1 VPAGATAEAPAGAT
15 TGAPAEATEAA
26 GVRTAVAGERAFID
40 LHCHT
45 SASFDSLARPA
56 AVARAAAAR
65 GLTHL
70 AITDHERIDG
80 ALEARA
86 AAPLGLTII
95 VGEEIRSLD
104 GDLIALFLD
113 RAIPPGLSADAT
125 IAAVREQGGL
135 VGIPHPF
142 DRLRGS
148 LARGQAEDRLAGLA
162 RDVDYVEAWNA
173 RLMLGDGNAR
183 AAALA
188 RAAGVPGVAVSDA
201 HTVLEV
207 GVASTIL
214 LGDPSTPAGLREA
227 LAGEVVLRLG
237 RASAYVRLL
246 TPAAKLVHR
255 LRGQGRIRAAG
266 PSAGAAGPST
276 GASSVR

>member
-1 VPAGATAEAPAGAT
+1 VPAGATAELPTGAPPEAT
-15 TGAPAEATEAA
+15 TGARGRPEAA
-26 GVRTAVAGERAFID
+26 AAPAGLPAERAFID

-86 AAPLGLTII
+86 SAPAGLTII
-95 VGEEIRSLD
+95 VGEEIRTLD
-104 GDLIALFLD
+104 GDLNALFLD
-113 RAIPPGLSADAT
+113 RAIPPGLSAEAT

-142 DRLRGS
+142 DRFRGS
-148 LARGQAEDRLAGLA
+148 LARNHAEDRLAVLA
-162 RDVDYVEAWNA
+162 GAVDYVEAWNA
-173 RLMLGDGNAR
+173 RLLLGDGNAR

-188 RAAGVPGVAVSDA
+188 RAAGRPGVAVSDA

-207 GVASTIL
+207 GVASTIVA
-214 LGDPSTPAGLREA
+214 GDPSTPEGLREA

-237 RASAYVRLL
+237 RASAYVRLV

-255 LRGQGRIRAAG
+255 LRRQGRIRAT
-266 PSAGAAGPST
+266 GPST
-276 GASSVR
+276 RASGAR